1 MAAPNLTT
9 IDMSVSNSLTSI
21 ECEKRKTKQNFS
33 AEEVSIIIKMVE
45 ENVELLNSK
54 FTNTVTNER
63 KKGVWKRIT
72 ARVNACDVSERSEK
86 EVKDKW
92 IGLQQNA
99 KKEYQGIREERRTGG
114 GPPPQG
120 GDAITERIIALYGDT
135 PTFTGTTGTE
145 TVCQM
150 VFVWIA
156 L

>member
-33 AEEVSIIIKMVE
+33 AEEVSIIIKMEE
-45 ENVELLNSK
+45 ENVELSNAK

-63 KKGVWKRIT
+63 KK
-72 ARVNACDVSERSEK
+72 VNACDVSERSEK

-99 KKEYQGIREERRTGG
+99 KKEYQGIREERRRTGG
-114 GPPPQG
+114 VSPPQG

-135 PTFTGTTGTE
+135 PTFTGITGTE
-145 TVCQM
+145 TVRQM
-150 VFVWIA
+150 VFVWIT